1 MRHRSTIF
9 FLFGIVICASKVVT
23 FSSPDMLNSAH
34 LKSSFGY
41 LRGNSTEVIVWIN
54 SVHSWAVRSFDW
66 CTHSFVF
73 HDNVMLPYL
82 RRRIS
87 LHRLE
92 SVPVS
97 FSRVK
102 WSSIAL
108 DQSTNKNR
116 CFVFL
121 LSWKDSHTIR
131 LLTPSASVSSFE
143 YYSSSP
149 IHRVSLWS
157 IILC

>member
-9 FLFGIVICASKVVT
+9 FLFGIVICTSKVVT
-23 FSSPDMLNSAH
+23 FSSPDVLDSAH
-34 LKSSFGY
+34 LKSGFGY
-41 LRGNSTEVIVWIN
+41 LRGDSSEVIVWIN

-66 CTHSFVF
+66 RTHSFVF
-73 HDNVMLPYL
+73 HENVMLTYL

-92 SVPVS
+92 SVPMS

-108 DQSTNKNR
+108 DHSTNKNR

-131 LLTPSASVSSFE
+131 LLTSSASISSLK
-143 YYSSSP
+143 YYSSSSV
-149 IHRVSLWS
+149 HRVSLWS
-157 IILC
+157 FVLC